1 MRRELQYPIPT
12 RAQLPQA
19 VAWMQEMAMRGLKG
33 GEVAVVLTRPRRTA
47 DSNAKLHAMIHD
59 IWQQGEATG
68 PMGDPMPLC
77 ERSFDEVKA
86 ALVDA
91 FADEK
96 RAMGEPLRHPGA
108 EAWNWISKRFV
119 SVRPST
125 TQFTKAE
132 CSDFIE
138 YLYQCGS
145 EMNVTWSEKA
155 QAVYDEM
162 ARAA

>member
-1 MRRELQYPIPT
+1 MKRELQYPIPT
-12 RAQLPQA
+12 QAQLPQA
-19 VAWMQEMAMRGLKG
+19 VAWMQEMAGRGLKG
-33 GEVAVVLTRPRRTA
+33 GEVVAVLTRPRRTA

-96 RAMGEPLRHPGA
+96 RALGEPLRHPGA

-125 TQFTKAE
+125 TQFTKSE

-138 YLYQCGS
+138 YLYQAGS
-145 EMNVTWSEKA
+145 EMNVRWSEKA